1 MAQIVLFHSVLGLRP
16 GVKSFATQLEEV
28 GHTVTTPDLYDGAVF
43 DDYEQGNKKW
53 TEIGI
58 PGILESAKAACRDIQ
73 SEIIFAGF
81 SNGAAVAEILAATDE
96 RAKGVIL
103 MHGALPLEMAQ
114 IAAWPSDVP
123 VQLHYN
129 ENDPFR
135 NPENDHA
142 LQQAVEA
149 SGAMFTEFLYP
160 GDTHLFADPDL
171 PDYNQQSAEFM
182 MKRIQEY
189 LS

>member
-1 MAQIVLFHSVLGLRP
+1 MAKIVLFHSVLGLRP
-16 GVKSFATQLEEV
+16 GVKSFAQQLEEA
-28 GHTVTTPDLYDGAVF
+28 GHTVITPDLYDGIIY
-43 DDYEQGNKKW
+43 DDYEAGNKKW

-58 PGILESAKAACRDIQ
+58 PAILERARAVCQDIE

-81 SNGAAVAEILAATDE
+81 SNGAAVAEILAATDP
-96 RAKGVIL
+96 RARGAIL
-103 MHGALPLEMAQ
+103 MHGALPLEMTDVS
-114 IAAWPSDVP
+114 AWPSAVP

-135 NPENDHA
+135 NPDNDKA

-149 SGAMFTEFLYP
+149 SGATFTEFLYP

-171 PDYNQQSAEFM
+171 SDYNQQSAEFM
-182 MKRIQEY
+182 MERIQDY